1 VAAPV
6 AVLAGVAAELA
17 ILHDDPA
24 SLSWLPGV
32 LIAAGVAAA
41 AALAFLPRPAIA
53 LGAAIGV
60 LLIAPAFWSAQTLGH
75 ATSGTFPAGG
85 PATAGMGGPGGGPGR
100 GLAGGPPQAGATANG
115 AAASGAVPNGTVP
128 GFAGPPRGASA
139 QGGATG
145 GAVLG
150 GAGGG
155 MFGGDRTALREA
167 LAYTRAHGGGTIA
180 VSSQSGAGSQV
191 IDGAEVAAIG
201 GFSGNESE
209 VSAAWLAD
217 AVAQGKV
224 RWVLT
229 SGDGRG
235 GFSDGRAGS
244 RSVMAAVEDTCT
256 PVASVDGLYDC
267 RGMSSELTAAQSAQS
282 PTIGKWENRAT

>member
-85 PATAGMGGPGGGPGR
+85 PATAGMGGP
-100 GLAGGPPQAGATANG
+100 
-115 AAASGAVPNGTVP
+115 
-128 GFAGPPRGASA
+128 
-139 QGGATG
+139 
-145 GAVLG
+145 
-150 GAGGG
+150 GGG